1 MTQDLQASP
10 QERSSIKWSRVLLAI
25 LSLVILTGLTGLTLR
40 RYFAVDEQRL
50 PNLIGLPS
58 EEAIGILEQLG
69 LEPIVFEEDIDNA
82 IVNAVSSQSPAAG
95 EIVRQGRTV
104 AVGVNRPNVR
114 ITIPSMIDITK
125 KNATDMLTNL
135 GLELGEVNY
144 VFSDAEEGRVVAQD
158 PAPGVLASGRTRV
171 SMTLSRGP
179 EPLTLTMPNV
189 KGLTTEE
196 AKERL
201 RALGVRN
208 IETVASEVSFDRP
221 NIITTQVP
229 EAGNR
234 VSSGTYVVLSA
245 PLSAQVISQVPQL
258 VGTPLS
264 QAQMQ
269 LQAAG
274 LVLGAVTYITDE
286 AQAPGIV
293 SFAPS
298 SFTLWGTPIELT
310 VNRAGLLEPVTN
322 LSVAPTPIVPT
333 PSVSTVQPSAVTNSS
348 PVVIQPSEEP
358 TVTIPSTTTLP
369 NPPVAQGPLPD
380 TTNDVTTLTEGED
393 TAPSAASDNSRQIP
407 FNFDPSFLGVAS
419 LNEQAYRFKL
429 VTIDERG
436 ERTLLERVVN
446 PGEAVSA
453 SLTIYGEA
461 TLQTYINDILFQ
473 AWNP

>member
-1 MTQDLQASP
+1 MTQDLQAR
-10 QERSSIKWSRVLLAI
+10 QKERSSIRWGRVLLAI
-25 LSLVILTGLTGLTLR
+25 LSLLILTGLTGLTLR

-189 KGLTTEE
+189 KGLTTEQ

-208 IETVASEVSFDRP
+208 IETVASEVSFDKP
-221 NIITTQVP
+221 NVITAQVP

-245 PLSAQVISQVPQL
+245 PLSAQVVSQVPQL

-293 SFAPS
+293 SYAPS

-322 LSVAPTPIVPT
+322 LSVAPTPIMPT
-333 PSVSTVQPSAVTNSS
+333 PSVSTVDPNANLVIAEPSV
-348 PVVIQPSEEP
+348 EP
-358 TVTIPSTTTLP
+358 TVTTPTTTLP
-369 NPPVAQGPLPD
+369 TPPVVQGPPAAA
-380 TTNDVTTLTEGED
+380 TNDSITLTEAED
-393 TAPSAASDNSRQIP
+393 TAPVAASDNSRQIP

-436 ERTLLERVVN
+436 ERILLERVVN
-446 PGEAVSA
+446 PGDAVSA

>member
-1 MTQDLQASP
+1 MTKDLQAS
-10 QERSSIKWSRVLLAI
+10 QKERSSIKWARVLLAI
-25 LSLVILTGLTGLTLR
+25 LSLLILTVLTGLTLT

-50 PNLIGLPS
+50 PNVIGLPS

-95 EIVRQGRTV
+95 ENVRQGRTV
-104 AVGVNRPNVR
+104 AVGINRPNVR

-189 KGLTTEE
+189 KGLTTEQ

-201 RALGVRN
+201 RALGLRN

-221 NIITTQVP
+221 NVVTAQVP
-229 EAGNR
+229 EAGNV

-274 LVLGAVTYITDE
+274 LILGAVTYITDE

-293 SFAPS
+293 SYAPS

-333 PSVSTVQPSAVTNSS
+333 PTV
-348 PVVIQPSEEP
+348 
-358 TVTIPSTTTLP
+358 VTIDPNAATNVNPVIAQPNTTELNINLP
-369 NPPVAQGPLPD
+369 NPPTVQGPPTE
-380 TTNDVTTLTEGED
+380 TTNDSATVTEAD
-393 TAPSAASDNSRQIP
+393 SSAPVATDNSRQIP
-407 FNFDPSFLGVAS
+407 FNFDPTFLGVAS

-429 VTIDERG
+429 VTIDARG
-436 ERTLLERVVN
+436 ERTLLDRVVN
-446 PGEAVSA
+446 PGESVNA
-453 SLTIYGEA
+453 SLTLYGEA